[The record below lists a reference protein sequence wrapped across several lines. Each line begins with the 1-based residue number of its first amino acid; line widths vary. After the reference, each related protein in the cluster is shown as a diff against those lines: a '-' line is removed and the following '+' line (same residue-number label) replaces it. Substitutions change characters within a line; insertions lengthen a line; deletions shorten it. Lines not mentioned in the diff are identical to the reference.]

1 MNFEKLPRK
10 MKKNFKNLLNFF
22 QKRGDEYKQENGVR
36 TMETKIIKFDNNYPK
51 LKNQK
56 SGKLIA
62 AIRGMTSDLLFHKF
76 PDLMLYDTLR
86 DDGFYYKMDEGETYI
101 LLLLLGNDGF
111 LFTTLRKEN
120 EHNIAKY
127 CDSIGENFLF
137 EIKS

>member
-1 MNFEKLPRK
+1 MEI
-10 MKKNFKNLLNFF
+10 KK
-22 QKRGDEYKQENGVR
+22 
-36 TMETKIIKFDNNYPK
+36 IKFDNNYPK